1 MSTVDLMLLG
11 ALMEKPMN
19 AYEMKKNMETRNINA
34 WVKISSPSI
43 YKNLVI
49 LNKKGYLDDEIVKE
63 GEMPEKTIYAINE
76 KGRNYFL
83 NIMDKYS
90 EKPEKIYID
99 FVAFVANLRNVEPKM
114 GLEMIQNLRNNLSIS
129 RDNYLDNIDY
139 QTNESNQVTHL
150 VLYEH
155 EYYDFPNLNRDLSFL
170 SGFQHLTSLEVNIRQ
185 ELDYSVLDQL
195 PLLES
200 LTISATKFP
209 KAVSLF
215 L

>member
-11 ALMEKPMN
+11 ALIEKPMN
-19 AYEMKKNMETRNINA
+19 AYEMKKNMESRNIKA

-43 YKNLVI
+43 YKNLVA
-49 LNKKGYLDDEIVKE
+49 LNRKGYLDDEIVKE

-114 GLEMIQNLRNNLSIS
+114 GLEMIQNLRNNLSKEREYIQYNIEAKKEFVPFCAIS
-129 RDNYLDNIDY
+129 IL
-139 QTNESNQVTHL
+139 E
-150 VLYEH
+150 LYDKM
-155 EYYDFPNLNRDLSFL
+155 Y
-170 SGFQHLTSLEVNIRQ
+170 
-185 ELDYSVLDQL
+185 
-195 PLLES
+195 
-200 LTISATKFP
+200 
-209 KAVSLF
+209 SLF
-215 L
+215 YEWAGEIANGFAEKASLDI